1 MEAISTEAQMFIAKF
16 TAARFKLVCNLNGT
30 NLITQQKLSSDAVTW
45 DFGFHAMQDQP
56 PSLENSP
63 WC

>member
-16 TAARFKLVCNLNGT
+16 TAAHFKLNCT
-30 NLITQQKLSSDAVTW
+30 NLITKQKLSSDTATW
-45 DFGFHAMQDQP
+45 DSSFPSVQGQP
-56 PSLENSP
+56 PSLESSH